1 MKPSLLL
8 PIVVAATLFGSVA
21 AALAGATNAIITSR
35 ATVRDGA
42 NVSTDIDEVAAGY
55 VMAKYSTAG
64 SAAKGYFEFDLTAKA
79 PDTNSAA
86 TFVVTRAS
94 SSGAQHVRLWALNQ
108 PYPGMANTLT
118 WATAQANDTANN
130 SLLTAGALTATSIS
144 DRTTGAG
151 VATDSY
157 TIPAP
162 WGQFLQNG
170 KLVLV
175 LTTDSDV
182 LNNSAGYRVGVT
194 NPATLPRLDFNDTL
208 GNLPPTLS
216 AVGNQT
222 NYANHASGPLAF
234 TVGDD
239 TTPAGDI
246 VVFARS
252 SDTNVVP
259 AASFNFTGQGVGAS
273 RTVSYAA
280 GAAGMATVTLFATDG
295 SATNFTAFTVT
306 VLPDPSITTPAPTNT
321 IATTPVTSTV
331 TVGDVDLGPNPLT
344 VTGVSGNPALIPN
357 SGIVVTGT
365 GANRDVTV
373 TANAGVD
380 GVSII
385 SLTASDGVNGTTTAY
400 PVMVRP
406 SAGVL
411 FVDHFDYAV
420 GNLSLTAAGLWP
432 LRANGSVRLRSTNQQ
447 VQLRATSSGESCIS
461 PLPGAPYTSGTL
473 FYGFRARW
481 VQPPTNSAADFISLY
496 SDAGTT
502 FRVARLS
509 TSINGSA
516 PGFFRVAVANISGP
530 QEFTRDLST
539 NTDYR
544 IVVRYDI
551 DGGLNGGFLSTRL
564 WVDPADDASASVDAY
579 DVLSQVP
586 VTHVG
591 LRQTTGTGEILL
603 DDLKVGLS
611 FADVLPAAAPPR
623 INRIGLV
630 GSDVQVDFTGTAGD
644 ATSVYA
650 LLQASVVNGP
660 YAAAAGAVVTEL
672 APGSYRATVPVSASR
687 AFYRVSR

>member
-1 MKPSLLL
+1 MKPSHLL
-8 PIVVAATLFGSVA
+8 PVLVAATLFGGA
-21 AALAGATNAIITSR
+21 AAAVAGATNAIISSR

-42 NVSTDIDEVAAGY
+42 NVSVDIDEVTAGY
-55 VMAKYSTAG
+55 VMAKYSTTGG
-64 SAAKGYFEFDLTAKA
+64 SAKGYFEFDLTGKA

-86 TFVVTRAS
+86 TFVVTRPS
-94 SSGAQHVRLWALNQ
+94 SSGVQHVRLWALNQ
-108 PYPGMANTLT
+108 PYPGMANTIT

-130 SLLTAGALTATSIS
+130 SMLTAGALTATSIS
-144 DRTTGAG
+144 DRLTGSG
-151 VATDSY
+151 LATDSY
-157 TIPAP
+157 TLPAP

-175 LTTDSDV
+175 LTTDSDA

-222 NYANHASGPLAF
+222 NYANHASGALAF
-234 TVGDD
+234 TVSDD

-246 VVFARS
+246 VVFAIS
-252 SDTNVVP
+252 SNTNVVP
-259 AASFNFTGQGVGAS
+259 AASFNFTGQGVGAN
-273 RTVSYAA
+273 RTVSYTA
-280 GAAGMATVTLFATDG
+280 GAAGTATVTLYATDG
-295 SATNFTAFTVT
+295 SATNFSAFTVT

-321 IATTPVTSTV
+321 IATAPVTSTV
-331 TVGDVDLGPNPLT
+331 TVGDIDLGPDPLT
-344 VTGVSGNPALIPN
+344 VTGVSSNPSLIPN

-385 SLTASDGVNGTTTAY
+385 SLTASDGVNGTTTVY

-406 SAGVL
+406 SASVL
-411 FVDHFDYAV
+411 FSDHFDYPL
-420 GNLSLTAAGLWP
+420 GNLSSTAVGLWP

-473 FYGFRARW
+473 FFGFRARW
-481 VQPPTNSAADFISLY
+481 VQPPGNSAADFISLY
-496 SDAGTT
+496 DAGGQ
-502 FRVARLS
+502 FRVARVS
-509 TSINGSA
+509 TSTNGSA
-516 PGFFRVAVANISGP
+516 PGFFRLAVANISGP
-530 QEFTRDLST
+530 VEFTRDLST

-551 DGGLNGGFLSTRL
+551 DGGLNGGFLSSRL
-564 WVDPADDASASVDAY
+564 WVDPADDASTSVDAY
-579 DVLSQVP
+579 DVLSPVP

-591 LRQTTGTGEILL
+591 LRQTTATGEILL

-611 FADVLPAAAPPR
+611 FADVLPPAAAPR
-623 INRIGLV
+623 ITRIALV
-630 GSDVQVDFTGTAGD
+630 GGDVQVDFNGTAGD
-644 ATSVYA
+644 PTSAYS
-650 LLQASVVNGP
+650 LLEAAVVSGPFAS
-660 YAAAAGAVVTEL
+660 AAGAVVTEL
-672 APGSYRATVPVSASR
+672 APGSYRATVTAAGTR
-687 AFYRVSR
+687 AFYRISR